1 MVDVIA
7 LSGRPVKSQQI
18 DDAELTVE
26 QRRDELLHQ
35 YRTKPLVFLERYQA
49 HIGPQHLDA
58 FSHLSEDPRAQHYCR
73 EVQRRAAGRTDK
85 TRLRNQRYAA
95 LRALQRGS
103 LQASPISSSNNHSS
117 RCWFSVLCLLGIKL
131 FSSHKHVFW

>member
-7 LSGRPVKSQQI
+7 QSGSPVKSQQI
-18 DDAELTVE
+18 GDAELTVE

-35 YRTKPLVFLERYQA
+35 YRTRPLVFLERYQA
-49 HIGPQHLDA
+49 HIKPQHLDA
-58 FSHLSEDPRAQHYCR
+58 FSHLSADPRAQHYCR

-95 LRALQRGS
+95 LRALQRGN
-103 LQASPISSSNNHSS
+103 LQHPTLLQHSTQLQML
-117 RCWFSVLCLLGIKL
+117 VLCLVSTWHQTVL
-131 FSSHKHVFW
+131 